1 MSARKIGGIGVA
13 ADKSVA
19 VQSRQTRLTLPP
31 ASVLIRKNGIEFKS
45 PDPLAAWTEMTVALQ
60 SPGEADELTCNAIVV
75 ACSGNRHLGY
85 HVSLL
90 FTGLSK
96 QSEQRLSS
104 MADDLVR

>member
-1 MSARKIGGIGVA
+1 MSARKIGCIGIVPEEPGA
-13 ADKSVA
+13 LPA
-19 VQSRQTRLTLPP
+19 RQTRLTLPP
-31 ASVLIRKNGIEFKS
+31 ESVLIRKNGIEFRS

-60 SPGEADELTCNAIVV
+60 SPGEAGELTCNGIVV

-104 MADDLVR
+104 MADALVR

>member
-1 MSARKIGGIGVA
+1 MSARKIGCIGV
-13 ADKSVA
+13 DPEKTVA

-31 ASVLIRKNGIEFKS
+31 ASVLIRKNGIEFRS

-96 QSEQRLSS
+96 QSEERLSS
-104 MADDLVR
+104 MAEALVH